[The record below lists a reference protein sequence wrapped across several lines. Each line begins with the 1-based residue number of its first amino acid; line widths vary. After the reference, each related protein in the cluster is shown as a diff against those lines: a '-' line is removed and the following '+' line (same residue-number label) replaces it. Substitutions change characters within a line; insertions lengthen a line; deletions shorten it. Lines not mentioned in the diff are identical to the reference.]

1 MSEQSGQKKIN
12 EEVEALE
19 DEQPTQEFK
28 HQISGEEWHGDAA
41 DQAND
46 LREYEEEAEIRAQ
59 SGHHGDADK

>member
-1 MSEQSGQKKIN
+1 MSEESSQKKID
-12 EEVEALE
+12 EKVEALE
-19 DEQPTQEFK
+19 DQQPTHEFE

-59 SGHHGDADK
+59 SRRPGEADK